1 MLEALKQDT
10 LRYTQ
15 KWSWWQCIKTFLLVR
30 YFRPIVTL
38 RLAQAAPGW
47 IRPLFKI
54 AHEMVCW
61 QACIDMG
68 VATKIGPGLQF
79 THGRGIVIS
88 PNAVIGANVRIFH
101 GVTLAAKEVNGE
113 LLAPTI
119 EDDVVIGPG
128 ALIVGPVTI
137 GRGSWI
143 AGLSNVVEDV
153 PAHSLVTPP
162 KAVCRSQVRDIR
174 SASVG

>member
-1 MLEALKQDT
+1 MLEALKADT
-10 LRYTQ
+10 LRHVDR
-15 KWSWWQCIKTFLLVR
+15 WSWWQCIKTFLLVR

-38 RLAQAAPGW
+38 RLCQASPRW
-47 IRPLFKI
+47 FRPVLKVL
-54 AHEMVCW
+54 HEFFTW
-61 QACIDMG
+61 LAGIDMG
-68 VATKIGPGLQF
+68 WSTRIGPGFQI

-88 PNAVIGANVRIFH
+88 PNALIGANVRIFH
-101 GVTLAAKEVNGE
+101 NVTLAAKECDGA

-119 EDDVVIGPG
+119 EDDCIIGPG

-153 PAHSLVTPP
+153 PAHSLVHPP
-162 KAVCRSQVRDIR
+162 KAVIQPLVRVR
-174 SASVG
+174 AA